1 MLIRSGEALG
11 VGWSRNMLYSGFNN
25 LHRSVIRRQTGFA
38 ARITRTLCSSR
49 IKMPD
54 KLIER
59 LDAWLAVNR
68 PEYYSALRPGISTN
82 SLDAFDVRFSLTLPE
97 SFRKLYSWRDGQP
110 SNLFESI
117 YENWQFLSLDQITS
131 TKQSLD
137 EMIGTDFDDPKW
149 WRKSWIPFLGTAVA
163 TTYA

>member
-1 MLIRSGEALG
+1 
-11 VGWSRNMLYSGFNN
+11 
-25 LHRSVIRRQTGFA
+25 
-38 ARITRTLCSSR
+38 
-49 IKMPD
+49 MPD

-149 WRKSWIPFLGTAVA
+149 
-163 TTYA
+163 